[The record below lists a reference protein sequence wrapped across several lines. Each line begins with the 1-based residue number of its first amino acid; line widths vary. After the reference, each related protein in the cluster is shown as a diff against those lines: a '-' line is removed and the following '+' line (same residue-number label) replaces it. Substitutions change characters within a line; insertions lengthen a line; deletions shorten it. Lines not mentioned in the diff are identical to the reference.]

1 MELLTCLYFVCTI
14 IFGFGFHSSISSHVD
29 EWTFRKWLWIYSDK
43 YISKWP
49 NWAEVYTIKTNE
61 WWPIS
66 SWPLRVHKF
75 RRDFNFRAL
84 IKRAENDTLEGKK
97 RYIYIYLMHLL
108 EVWMK
113 KVTKNSKPTVC
124 FYHVTQEFQSESTL
138 YSLPECQK
146 LLAQSRRHIWSLW
159 DSNGIWTYN
168 HWVRKRR
175 LNYLSLNS
183 CQKNLNEKHFQKN

>member
-1 MELLTCLYFVCTI
+1 MELLTCFYFVCTI

-49 NWAEVYTIKTNE
+49 NWAEVFTIKTDE

-66 SWPLRVHKF
+66 SWPLRVHEF

-84 IKRAENDTLEGKK
+84 IKRDITLWKEDLTAENHTLEGK
-97 RYIYIYLMHLL
+97 RNYLMHLL

-113 KVTKNSKPTVC
+113 KVTKNSKSTIC
-124 FYHVTQEFQSESTL
+124 CYHVT
-138 YSLPECQK
+138 
-146 LLAQSRRHIWSLW
+146 
-159 DSNGIWTYN
+159 
-168 HWVRKRR
+168 
-175 LNYLSLNS
+175 
-183 CQKNLNEKHFQKN
+183 

>member
-1 MELLTCLYFVCTI
+1 MELLTCFYFVCTI

-61 WWPIS
+61 RWPIS

-84 IKRAENDTLEGKK
+84 IKGDITLWKEDLTAENDTLEGKK
-97 RYIYIYLMHLL
+97 KLFNALIR
-108 EVWMK
+108 
-113 KVTKNSKPTVC
+113 
-124 FYHVTQEFQSESTL
+124 
-138 YSLPECQK
+138 SLDEK
-146 LLAQSRRHIWSLW
+146 S
-159 DSNGIWTYN
+159 
-168 HWVRKRR
+168 
-175 LNYLSLNS
+175 
-183 CQKNLNEKHFQKN
+183 NEKFETNYMLLSCHVRVSEWIHTL